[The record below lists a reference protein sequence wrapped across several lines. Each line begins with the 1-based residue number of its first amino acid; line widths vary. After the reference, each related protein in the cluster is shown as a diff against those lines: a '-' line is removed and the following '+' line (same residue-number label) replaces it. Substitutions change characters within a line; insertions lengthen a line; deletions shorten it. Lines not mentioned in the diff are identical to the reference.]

1 MNNIARVTIQALA
14 AVCGGTQSLHTN
26 SYDEALGLPTE
37 ESATVALRTQQIIAE
52 ESGAAN
58 VADPLGGSYLVEM
71 LTDEIYDQA
80 RSKITEI
87 EEMGGAMKAIEAG
100 FQQREIHEA
109 AWKHLMQVES
119 GDRKIVGVNHGV
131 LAEEAMPPVLK
142 PDPNLGLRQRD
153 KLDKIRANRNNDS
166 VSKSLQEIRES
177 ATSDTNLFPLVIEAL
192 KHDCTL
198 GEIVSAMKD
207 VFGTWMPPSGF

>member
-1 MNNIARVTIQALA
+1 MMRL
-14 AVCGGTQSLHTN
+14 
-26 SYDEALGLPTE
+26 LGLPTE

-52 ESGAAN
+52 ESGAAS
-58 VADPLGGSYLVEM
+58 VVDPLGGSYLVEM
-71 LTDEIYDQA
+71 LTEEIYNQA

-87 EEMGGAMKAIEAG
+87 EDMGGAMKAIEAG

-109 AWKHLMQVES
+109 AWGHLMQVES
-119 GDRKIVGVNHGV
+119 GDRRIVGVNHGV
-131 LAEEAMPPVLK
+131 LEEEDMPPVLK
-142 PDPNLGLRQRD
+142 PDPDLGLRQNK
-153 KLDKIRANRNNDS
+153 KLANIRANRNNDS
-166 VSKSLQEIRES
+166 VNSTLQMIRDG
-177 ATSDTNLFPLVIEAL
+177 ATDGTNLFPLVIEAL